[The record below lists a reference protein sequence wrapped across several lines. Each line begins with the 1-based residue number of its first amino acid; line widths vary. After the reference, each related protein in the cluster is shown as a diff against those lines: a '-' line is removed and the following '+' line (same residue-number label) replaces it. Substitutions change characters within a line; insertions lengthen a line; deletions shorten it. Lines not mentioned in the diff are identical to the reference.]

1 MAQTD
6 EAVSIGEV
14 LDTLGIKLPTVDEPT
29 APDSTPEEPID
40 AEAAEIEN
48 PESEESPA
56 PEAAD
61 SEDSDDTTEEP
72 KEDSEADESDSP
84 EESEETEEETDEKA
98 DRSLAKMNKR
108 VDKLTARAKS
118 AEEQAAALQA
128 ELASAKEALAKA
140 QPIIVQDAADP
151 LADITSPADLDAK
164 IASANTVL
172 DAVPDLIAKA
182 EMEGGEIEVPMGN
195 GATQK
200 FTSAQLRERL
210 QVAKSIVRGESS
222 KRQYFQQR
230 EAYIAEARQ
239 TYPEIFQEGTPLR
252 QTMQATLRQLPAL
265 ARLPNL
271 ELIIGDALRGQA
283 ARFAEIEARTK
294 TAKAKPATAAKPPAK
309 PVAAPKVVAPSAAPR
324 AKSAPDPLAALRTHG
339 NREAAESFVAAF
351 LNE

>member
-1 MAQTD
+1 MAQT
-6 EAVSIGEV
+6 EETVSIGEV
-14 LDTLGIKLPTVDEPT
+14 LDTLGIKLPAVDEPT
-29 APDSTPEEPID
+29 APAETAEEPID
-40 AEAAEIEN
+40 AEAAEIDK
-48 PESEESPA
+48 PESEDSEA
-56 PEAAD
+56 PEAED
-61 SEDSDDTTEEP
+61 SQDSDDTEKP
-72 KEDSEADESDSP
+72 EDPEDDPAETPDPSE
-84 EESEETEEETDEKA
+84 EESEEEPDDKA

-118 AEEQAAALQA
+118 AEEQATALQA

-140 QPIIVQDAADP
+140 QPIIVQDTADP
-151 LADITSPADLDAK
+151 LADITSPQDLDAK

-230 EAYIAEARQ
+230 ETYIAEAKQ
-239 TYPEIFQEGTPLR
+239 AYPEIFQEGSQLR

-271 ELIIGDALRGQA
+271 ELIIGDAIRGQA
-283 ARFAEIEARTK
+283 ARFGDIERL
-294 TAKAKPATAAKPPAK
+294 AKAKSAAKPAPKPAAK
-309 PVAAPKVVAPSAAPR
+309 PAPAAPKVVAPSAAPR
-324 AKSAPDPLAALRTHG
+324 AKSASDPLAALRNHG

-351 LNE
+351 LND